1 VDELEQAERALW
13 EALRSGDLDDAAG
26 RLRDDFLITT
36 AGWIA
41 EPVGKDAWLDA
52 FRERMTLEDF
62 DFSLIATRRYGD
74 AAVVICESSQTG
86 THDGAPFALAFRY
99 TDVWVADTGKWRLAV
114 RHASSSG
121 PRVAEPDDAAT

>member
-1 VDELEQAERALW
+1 MDELEQAERSLWKALQS
-13 EALRSGDLDDAAG
+13 RDFRGAAS

-52 FRERMTLEDF
+52 SRERMTLSDF
-62 DFSLIATRRYGD
+62 DFALIATRRYGD

-86 THDGAPFALAFRY
+86 THDGAPFAMTFRY
-99 TDVWVADTGKWRLAV
+99 TDVWVSEAGEWLLAV
-114 RHASSSG
+114 RHASALPS
-121 PRVAEPDDAAT
+121 R